1 MSGQFQVDVN
11 ALKTFSNQIQD
22 LVKAIATDTNL
33 HACIQGLAP
42 NPYTPDKG
50 PSTFVSGKLA
60 FGSDPSYGFVQGEE
74 FRRFYQGKYD
84 GFTANYQAFLDALT
98 VLGEAAATIAGN
110 YENAT
115 SYDQVGQQD
124 VQNAIANAPAPG
136 QTPAQSPT
144 S

>member
-11 ALKTFSNQIQD
+11 ALKSFSNQIQE
-22 LVKAIATDTNL
+22 LVKTIAADPNV

-42 NPYTPDKG
+42 NPYTPVNG
-50 PSTFVSGKLA
+50 PSSFGSGKLA
-60 FGSDPSYGFVQGEE
+60 FGSDPSLGFVQGEE
-74 FRRFYQGKYD
+74 FRQFYQAKYD

-124 VQNAIANAPAPG
+124 VQNAIANAPTPG
-136 QTPAQSPT
+136 QTPTQPPT